1 MSVLFALLSQG
12 KDLDELLGEN
22 PAVLAA
28 ASDAALRRYPQASD
42 SRHALS
48 LVRDG
53 RDRFATRWIRGVVL
67 AVAGGAVLGATV
79 NAVLSIGFGM
89 FSGLSSIAIPLGFA
103 LGAFLGAFTAAMTG
117 THRARQDL
125 LPLLGEIQSGDVLLQ
140 WQASDRSVLQA
151 IRSHC
156 DEANVACALLD

>member
-1 MSVLFALLSQG
+1 MSVLFALLPQG
-12 KDLDELLGEN
+12 KVLDELLGEN

-28 ASDAALRRYPQASD
+28 ANAAALRRYPQASD
-42 SRHALS
+42 SRHAFS

-53 RDRFATRWIRGVVL
+53 RDRSATRWIRGVVL
-67 AVAGGAVLGATV
+67 AVAGGAALGAAV

-117 THRARQDL
+117 THCARHDL
-125 LPLLGEIQSGDVLLQ
+125 RPLLREVQSGDVLLQ

-151 IRSHC
+151 IRSRC
-156 DEANVACALLD
+156 EQASVACVLLD